1 MKHSIILLSLLSLFV
16 NASNNQNH
24 TINQDHALQEEENLS
39 QEENLTVN
47 TSESF
52 LSSVEYGR
60 MLYQQPRGISCAQ
73 CHGKAGKGG
82 QKIVKYY
89 DKKRNPKILKGVNIT
104 NYSLEDLTA
113 SLNNQYR
120 ENNKTK
126 RHKIMPMYY
135 LNREETQAIFDYLQY
150 SNKQK

>member
-1 MKHSIILLSLLSLFV
+1 VKKSIILLSLLSFLI
-16 NASNNQNH
+16 NA
-24 TINQDHALQEEENLS
+24 APLQEDKNLTEEENLT
-39 QEENLTVN
+39 QEENLTVK

-89 DKKRNPKILKGVNIT
+89 DKKRNPKLLRGVNIT
-104 NYSLEDLTA
+104 HYSLEDLTA

-135 LNREETQAIFDYLQY
+135 LNREEIQAIFDYLQY
-150 SNKQK
+150 SNKER

>member
-1 MKHSIILLSLLSLFV
+1 VKKSIILLTLLSLLIKATSF
-16 NASNNQNH
+16 
-24 TINQDHALQEEENLS
+24 QEDDNLTE
-39 QEENLTVN
+39 EENLTVK

-89 DKKRNPKILKGVNIT
+89 DKKRNPKLLRGVNIT
-104 NYSLEDLTA
+104 HYSLEDLTA
-113 SLNNQYR
+113 SLNNEYR

-135 LNREETQAIFDYLQY
+135 LNREEIQAIFDYLQY
-150 SNKQK
+150 SNKEK

>member
-1 MKHSIILLSLLSLFV
+1 VKHSIILLSLLSVFI

-24 TINQDHALQEEENLS
+24 TLQKDENLS
-39 QEENLTVN
+39 QEENLTIN

-89 DKKRNPKILKGVNIT
+89 DKKRNPKLLRGVNIT
-104 NYSLEDLTA
+104 NYSLQDLEA

>member
-1 MKHSIILLSLLSLFV
+1 MKKSIILLILLSFFTYAL
-16 NASNNQNH
+16 NSENNS
-24 TINQDHALQEEENLS
+24 TSQEANLS
-39 QEENLTVN
+39 QEENLN
-47 TSESF
+47 IKTSDSF

-60 MLYQQPRGISCAQ
+60 MLYKNPRGISCAQ

-89 DKKRNPKILKGVNIT
+89 DKKRNPKLLKGVNIT
-104 NYSLEDLTA
+104 NYSLKDLKA
-113 SLNNQYR
+113 SLENNYH
-120 ENNKTK
+120 ENNKRK

-135 LNREETQAIFDYLQY
+135 LNDEEIQAIFDYLQH

>member
-1 MKHSIILLSLLSLFV
+1 MKKSIILLSLLSFLI
-16 NASNNQNH
+16 NA
-24 TINQDHALQEEENLS
+24 APLQEDKNLTEEENLT
-39 QEENLTVN
+39 QEENLTVK

-89 DKKRNPKILKGVNIT
+89 DKKRNPKLLRGVNIT
-104 NYSLEDLTA
+104 HYSLEDLTA

-135 LNREETQAIFDYLQY
+135 LNREEIQAIFDYLQY
-150 SNKQK
+150 SNKER

>member
-1 MKHSIILLSLLSLFV
+1 LKKSIILLSLLSFLLD
-16 NASNNQNH
+16 ASNSKNN
-24 TINQDHALQEEENLS
+24 TTQEEVNLTH
-39 QEENLTVN
+39 EENLTVN

-73 CHGKAGKGG
+73 CHGEAGKGG

-89 DKKRNPKILKGVNIT
+89 DKKRNPKLLRGVNIT
-104 NYSLEDLTA
+104 NYSLKDLKA
-113 SLNNQYR
+113 SLNNEYR
-120 ENNKTK
+120 ENNQTK

-150 SNKQK
+150 SNRQK